1 MPADELRTPRLSLT
15 PFTRDDFDRFF
26 EACVLDP
33 EVIRFWWRYGR
44 TDLTLGQKRQMAIV
58 DFLEPAE
65 EGFRDA
71 GLIVWS
77 ARVLDP
83 ALGPPGD
90 FVGLV
95 GVVPAEMPDQGPE
108 PDLGYILAARYQGIC
123 LATEAGR
130 VVVADAFA
138 RYGLERMAA
147 IVDEPNTGSRRVLEK
162 LGFRQVLRWVGED
175 GMPMLRFVIERAE
188 VDQLAL

>member
-1 MPADELRTPRLSLT
+1 MPATELLTPRLRLT
-15 PFTRDDFDRFF
+15 PFTRNDFDRFF
-26 EACVLDP
+26 EACILDP
-33 EVIRFWWRYGR
+33 AVIHYWWAYSRPG
-44 TDLTLGQKRQMAIV
+44 LTVEQKRRMALT
-58 DFLEPAE
+58 DFLEAAE
-65 EGFRDA
+65 AGWRDH

-77 ARVLDP
+77 ARPRDP
-83 ALGPPGD
+83 ALGPPD
-90 FVGLV
+90 DYVGMI
-95 GVVPAEMPDQGPE
+95 GVVSAEMPDQGPE
-108 PDLGYILAARYQGIC
+108 PDLGYMLASRYQGLG